1 MRSRSPDSVVRDIGR
16 RIAELR
22 AAKGWTQARFAEAL
36 GIAVQNVARME
47 QGRQEFRV
55 KTLVR
60 VAQKLGCDPADLWLR
75 PSTVRPTRG
84 RPRSTTGA
92 TSDAGKARKK
102 R

>member
-1 MRSRSPDSVVRDIGR
+1 VRSRSPDSVVRDIGR
-16 RIAELR
+16 RIAEIR

-60 VAQKLGCDPADLWLR
+60 VAQRLGCDPADFWTR
-75 PSTVRPTRG
+75 PSTVRPNRG
-84 RPRSTTGA
+84 RPRVTTDSA
-92 TSDAGKARKK
+92 SDMGRARKK